1 MIREEG
7 AQNLPRKFSYSPR
20 PRLFDLILQQL
31 PSEITTLLLKLNLE
45 LSFPN
50 RSLIT
55 D

>member
-7 AQNLPRKFSYSPR
+7 AQNLPENFHSPR

-31 PSEITTLLLKLNLE
+31 PSEITTLLLKLNLK